1 MDNHRTDIKAA
12 SSHHSGTRLISE
24 EDLASVGL
32 QNNPNPSPSSRDGND
47 SSGTATSDSGSG
59 NFIYIIA
66 SVIIVVV
73 IVMISMGK
81 PIGSES
87 SDDPVGSYSSP
98 GISEQNLSSH
108 NSSWIAPEG
117 EFQLQA
123 TFDKAISLIPGYE
136 VGEKLDSFGF
146 LTPQAIVEVLGKAS
160 SGEATY
166 STSQSTPF
174 LIRLDYRS
182 KEASI
187 DILLE
192 ELGASYKISSLSF
205 QHLKSEKFADKNGSL
220 TKDDFANIQVGMPY
234 LDLLNTV
241 GIPDDVYVSGLSGY
255 GEAPTFTYRLSDA
268 HSVLIHFDSQRK
280 VKDVQSKEEAATPA
294 SSTSTVQ

>member
-32 QNNPNPSPSSRDGND
+32 QNNPNLSPSSRDSND

-59 NFIYIIA
+59 NFIYLIA
-66 SVIIVVV
+66 SVLAVVI

-123 TFDKAISLIPGYE
+123 TFDKAISLISGYE

-174 LIRLDYRS
+174 LI
-182 KEASI
+182 
-187 DILLE
+187 
-192 ELGASYKISSLSF
+192 LS
-205 QHLKSEKFADKNGSL
+205 
-220 TKDDFANIQVGMPY
+220 
-234 LDLLNTV
+234 
-241 GIPDDVYVSGLSGY
+241 
-255 GEAPTFTYRLSDA
+255 
-268 HSVLIHFDSQRK
+268 LIHI
-280 VKDVQSKEEAATPA
+280 
-294 SSTSTVQ
+294 